1 MNDRPFDQ
9 TQPAY
14 GGGFGGGPGA
24 GGPPGNLGGG
34 LGGGGLSSGGPA
46 GEWLREAAPGWAA
59 PAAPWPRY
67 DLAEPPRPRLNVGGA
82 APWLAAG
89 LLCAFLIV
97 NRSPAPAPVA
107 APTPVA
113 AGLPSP
119 VAACG
124 PVAP

>member
-1 MNDRPFDQ
+1 MNDSPFDQ
-9 TQPAY
+9 TTTAQPGY
-14 GGGFGGGPGA
+14 GPGSSS
-24 GGPPGNLGGG
+24 G
-34 LGGGGLSSGGPA
+34 LTGGGPA
-46 GEWLREAAPGWAA
+46 GEWLREAAPAWA
-59 PAAPWPRY
+59 PPGQWPRY
-67 DLAEPPRPRLNVGGA
+67 DLAEPARSRLNVHGA

-97 NRSPAPAPVA
+97 NRSPAPAPTA

-119 VAACG
+119 AAPAAPCG

>member
-1 MNDRPFDQ
+1 MNGSPFDQ
-9 TQPAY
+9 TAAAQPGY
-14 GGGFGGGPGA
+14 SDRIS
-24 GGPPGNLGGG
+24 GGG
-34 LGGGGLSSGGPA
+34 LAGGGPA

-59 PAAPWPRY
+59 PAGQWPRY
-67 DLAEPPRPRLNVGGA
+67 DLAEPARPRLQLTGA

-97 NRSPAPAPVA
+97 NRSPAPPPA
-107 APTPVA
+107 AVPTPVA

-119 VAACG
+119 AACG

>member
-9 TQPAY
+9 TQPGY

-24 GGPPGNLGGG
+24 GGPAGG
-34 LGGGGLSSGGPA
+34 LGGGGLTGGGPA

-59 PAAPWPRY
+59 PAGQWPRY
-67 DLAEPPRPRLNVGGA
+67 DLAEPPRPRLNVSGA

-119 VAACG
+119 AAACG
-124 PVAP
+124 PIAP